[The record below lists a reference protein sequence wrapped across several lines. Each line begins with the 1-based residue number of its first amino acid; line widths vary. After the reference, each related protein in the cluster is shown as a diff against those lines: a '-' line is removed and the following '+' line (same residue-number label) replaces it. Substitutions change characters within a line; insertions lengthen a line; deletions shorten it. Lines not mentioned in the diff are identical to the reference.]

1 MAKLKHL
8 IEIERGIR
16 ALAPGAHISYRSG
29 RKHRILLV
37 RIGDTFKKFSV
48 ASSPTVAEHAVTS
61 TLKDVVRS
69 FSLET
74 PC

>member
-8 IEIERGIR
+8 VEIERGIR
-16 ALAPGAHISYRSG
+16 ALAPTALISYRHG
-29 RKHRILLV
+29 RKHRILQV
-37 RIGDTFKKFSV
+37 RIGDTCKTFSV
-48 ASSPTVAEHAVTS
+48 ASSPTVAEHAVNN